1 MDFTTDYMVI
11 AEQQF
16 HIKPPRHQ
24 NQSQPTW
31 EGGRIQTDYSLRLLL
46 CGGSAKEVKLNLEP
60 LVNVGVDGV
69 VLVADLLWC
78 QALLSGLVLCGRAVL
93 VRATHIQQVPAS
105 HAAVPG
111 GQKKKNRNRWER
123 AVHKRRRGYKYRET
137 NAKTSTDDINVK
149 REDNDRNNRPTT
161 LTWRRRRHWG
171 HSQWCYPGVGRCW
184 RTAGHWW
191 PGHYACPFLASCDDR
206 QKNEKKNR
214 PQMWL
219 LTTTQNIVPS
229 AGCWIWNIFVSY
241 LT

>member
-16 HIKPPRHQ
+16 HIKPTRHQ

-31 EGGRIQTDYSLRLLL
+31 KDGGRIQTDYSLRLLL

-111 GQKKKNRNRWER
+111 GQEKKKKTGTDGSER
-123 AVHKRRRGYKYRET
+123 YTRGDEDTNTEKQTRRRQPTISMSKEKIT
-137 NAKTSTDDINVK
+137 TEITDQQ
-149 REDNDRNNRPTT
+149 
-161 LTWRRRRHWG
+161 H
-171 HSQWCYPGVGRCW
+171 
-184 RTAGHWW
+184 W
-191 PGHYACPFLASCDDR
+191 PGEDVGTEDTANDVTQVWDVVDVR
-206 QKNEKKNR
+206 QGTGDQDITLVLFWQAATTDKK
-214 PQMWL
+214 MKKKTDL
-219 LTTTQNIVPS
+219 KCGS
-229 AGCWIWNIFVSY
+229 
-241 LT
+241 